1 MFTSEV
7 FWVIMCI
14 ICPIVCMVGFYLY
27 YERLT
32 LSHVIT
38 SLFCWFV
45 IIPVASFIMMIGGI
59 VWLLDNSDKIV
70 LLDKDD
76 LRAKRAMKKFEE
88 KEKKKANE
96 TSKLSEALDTL
107 QKQTED
113 IEKSKF
119 NNNNIL
125 KK

>member
-1 MFTSEV
+1 
-7 FWVIMCI
+7 
-14 ICPIVCMVGFYLY
+14 MVGFYLY
-27 YERLT
+27 NERLT

-45 IIPVASFIMMIGGI
+45 IIPVALVIMMTGGI

-76 LRAKRAMKKFEE
+76 LLAKKAMKKFKE
-88 KEKKKANE
+88 KEKKTKEA
-96 TSKLSEALDTL
+96 SKLSEALESL

-113 IEKSKF
+113 IEKSKL
-119 NNNNIL
+119 NNNNI

>member
-1 MFTSEV
+1 
-7 FWVIMCI
+7 
-14 ICPIVCMVGFYLY
+14 
-27 YERLT
+27 
-32 LSHVIT
+32 
-38 SLFCWFV
+38 
-45 IIPVASFIMMIGGI
+45 MMIGGI

>member
-32 LSHVIT
+32 LSHVIA

-45 IIPVASFIMMIGGI
+45 IIPVVLFLMMIGGI
-59 VWLLDNSDKIV
+59 VWLWDNSDRIV
-70 LLDKDD
+70 LLDKDE
-76 LRAKRAMKKFEE
+76 LRAKKAMKKFEE
-88 KEKKKANE
+88 KEKKANE
-96 TSKLSEALDTL
+96 TSKLSESLESL

-113 IEKSKF
+113 IEKSKL
-119 NNNNIL
+119 NNNNI

>member
-14 ICPIVCMVGFYLY
+14 ICPIVCMVSFYLY

-32 LSHVIT
+32 LSHVIA

-88 KEKKKANE
+88 KEKKKAKE
-96 TSKLSEALDTL
+96 ASKLSEALDTL

-119 NNNNIL
+119 NNNNI

>member
-1 MFTSEV
+1 MFTNEV

-14 ICPIVCMVGFYLY
+14 ICPIMCMVRFYLY
-27 YERLT
+27 YDRLT
-32 LSHVIT
+32 LSHVIA
-38 SLFCWFV
+38 SLFCWFL
-45 IIPVASFIMMIGGI
+45 IIPTVLIIMMAGGI
-59 VWLLDNSDKIV
+59 VWLLDNSEKIV

-76 LRAKRAMKKFEE
+76 LRAKKAMKKLKE

-107 QKQTED
+107 QKQMED
-113 IEKSKF
+113 IEKSKL
-119 NNNNIL
+119 NNNNI

>member
-88 KEKKKANE
+88 KEKKKAKE
-96 TSKLSEALDTL
+96 ASKLSEALDTL

-113 IEKSKF
+113 IEKSKL
-119 NNNNIL
+119 NNNNI

>member
-32 LSHVIT
+32 LSHVIA

-45 IIPVASFIMMIGGI
+45 IIPVALFLMMIGGT
-59 VWLLDNSDKIV
+59 VWLWDNSDKIV
-70 LLDKDD
+70 LLDKDE
-76 LRAKRAMKKFEE
+76 LRAKKAMKKFKE
-88 KEKKKANE
+88 KEKKANE
-96 TSKLSEALDTL
+96 TSKLSEALESL
-107 QKQTED
+107 QRQTED
-113 IEKSKF
+113 IEKSKL
-119 NNNNIL
+119 NNNNI

>member
-1 MFTSEV
+1 MFTNEV

-14 ICPIVCMVGFYLY
+14 ICPIVCVVGFYLY

-32 LSHVIT
+32 LFHVIA
-38 SLFCWFV
+38 SLFCWFL
-45 IIPVASFIMMIGGI
+45 IIPTALIIMMTGGI
-59 VWLLDNSDKIV
+59 VWLLDNSDKFV

-88 KEKKKANE
+88 KEKKKVNE

-113 IEKSKF
+113 IEKSKL
-119 NNNNIL
+119 NNNNI